1 MYRSSL
7 PLVLALVV
15 LMVLPAHGVAARTES
30 SALPTMADAV
40 GPHGGTAAP
49 ALNRAAPPMP
59 SGGPPRA
66 LYPSDDFRTASDG
79 LGPVPALSS
88 AIDRHGFPAAWA
100 QNLRGQGVNLA
111 VIDNGVDFGHP
122 DLNASYAIETNPA
135 SPYVGWPLAF
145 DPKSMAAFLRTG
157 LTDGTWY
164 ANTSRSGAGPFEV
177 THTIKVDGT
186 NDFGESERVGTDPRD
201 NSAGAPGGDKLDY
214 DLTDLYVTRDE
225 DRWYFGFSAF
235 LRESNDT
242 YVLLLDFDNE
252 TSGTTTVPAGKLA
265 DTNTSATD
273 IVTDV
278 AFRPDGS
285 QVATVSADRY
295 LRVWDRATGR
305 IVFAGIA
312 HATKPNSVAWSPDG
326 SKIATADPNFLV
338 IWDTATW
345 QSRQVQYVPG
355 SDTSID
361 DNAVLGWSPNSAWIA
376 AGTNRY
382 VHIIDATTGLRY
394 GTLWAT
400 TGAVNAVRFN
410 RFGNTIA
417 TGLSDGSIVTFD
429 VNATNVQA
437 YPPATRAFA
446 NFTLSGVH
454 TNAVLDLAWNSDDT
468 RIVSGG
474 RDNRVVLWNVPLRSR
489 IADSTVSGGW
499 VTGVEWRKDGLGFVS
514 VSAGDPP
521 SLWRLIYWT
530 AAGAPT
536 LTLNQRAPMSGVDTS
551 IPGEIA
557 TSSQDMT
564 ARLWNLA
571 GTQLR
576 IFVAHRPDAAI
587 VVNGWSRYSDRDATF
602 AHGLDIAEFWR
613 WNATAGRWQN
623 ASFFDAAVNGT
634 QASFQFGDRL
644 FNELSLPR
652 SLLGDPPAVSLEV
665 FSAGRGPTKPQD
677 TAPSDPNVAFKNL
690 DLGPGALSLGAFA
703 YRQPGFYT
711 VDPSIVSRSSRFHFG
726 YHPSPILTRQYGSI
740 GLLVV
745 DPSVAGRYDAVYVD
759 LDNDHRFTPA
769 DVRLSMS
776 SPVAALDFIDGATGL
791 PGRDGIADVS
801 GGLMYFIA
809 DGTLPIP
816 YSDRYVALQL
826 AAQPALVNRIPA
838 SGELVAFTG
847 EFVVDPTSG
856 ARSDHGTRMASLLV
870 GQGRLTP
877 PAQGVSPAAKLLA
890 LGNAMDDVV
899 SSWYFAV
906 EGYDG
911 QPATGD
917 EAQVVLSPFTL
928 PTIQTDGFDVYS
940 RTADFLS
947 EVRSG
952 GDAFFVAPAGDL
964 GFGYGSIA
972 APASAPAVLA
982 VARAED
988 GTYRSSQEGG
998 AEGPNAHFTDLAM
1011 SAARGPTAMGTPK
1024 PDLVAIGTAITDLPL
1039 HSAPGDGTTAV
1050 AASPLI
1056 GSDVSAAIAAGA
1068 AAIVRQAYQQRY
1080 GVPPSADL
1088 IADLLRSGAM
1098 DLSHDALVQGSGFL
1112 DVAESVR
1119 LARGLGGL
1127 LVSPGALVAGDYR
1140 SLRAASFPRILAPGA
1155 SDALTLRVEN
1165 RGSVQTIATV
1175 SDAVYTRLGA
1185 YTITNATVRDLYSS
1199 NGDITFWLNA
1209 TGLSKVDG
1217 TTRAVLQ
1224 IAPPIPG
1231 AWAGADLVKV
1241 TATSDI
1247 DRLVWRT
1254 GVTTTLN
1261 YSYTLSAMDWQVNAS
1276 NWIGLPYGPFPA
1288 PGNFR
1293 NELNTISETAHVANV
1308 LEVRAAEPASSVR
1321 DGLVVHLGETSG
1333 GTGLL
1338 DLNWTFTVEFYRRV
1352 DWAWVSETPGSLTI
1366 PGGGNRTASIGVSVA
1381 PSAGLGVYEGFVLVT
1396 NTSSGRTQAVP
1407 LVVNVA
1413 ASGPDIRIGG
1423 NLLTTDLYDNNR
1435 LFGGNDFTL
1444 RGNNVAR
1451 PYLGDW
1457 RFYFLDIPD
1466 NGMFVNPRGLKLVID
1481 LRWGVKPSDLDI
1493 QVFGRAAA
1501 DAFSTGHGD
1510 RYGPAPLSLRG
1521 KTDEVLPPDFKTAT
1535 NESEDVLAIDLR
1547 PGLNV
1552 VAIHATRLKGVAP
1565 SEPADGIGG
1574 WVRVRPN
1581 VDISTPDLA
1590 GNAGFTFLSS
1600 LDLRDG
1606 LRASAVGPATT
1617 VSLLDESI
1625 PQDWQSWWNFPN
1637 FGEFLWRG
1645 SFNYTFNLTKALI
1658 LEVHLMGMSD
1668 VTDLDLGVFRDI
1680 NLNGKL
1686 DLDEVKDAN
1695 SKNRGGNEW
1704 MYDADGDADETVK
1717 WLNPPDGQY
1726 FVKVLGFTVNAVVG
1740 HFDLD
1745 VSITLDTGKGYE
1757 IPEAPKPTEIVR
1769 GTESGL
1775 APFTLTNFSMA
1786 WDFPGDTADGDYGG
1800 AVLLGLTRA
1809 PGVLLIPVSVGL
1821 DRLPPS
1827 ITEFS
1832 LTTITGRLNEADNRT
1847 TTDLSPTLLWSLSDP
1862 SRGELDVTR
1871 VTVALDGADVTSD
1884 AFVIIQLRPNPLGVQ
1899 AFWDGTV
1906 TYVPRPLDEGVHD
1919 VVLTVGDFAGNLASQ
1934 AVTVVVDTTGPTIA
1948 IEGSSLRFTRQ
1959 AVETLT
1965 AVSDPGASLSFG
1977 GAWIPVGPSGRVST
1991 TVSLLPGANEFR
2003 VTAADWFDTD
2013 AFGAP
2018 VPGNPTEAGVTVI
2031 QDSTPPRFSRGPTP
2045 DEPATRAYGV
2055 TIRGAV
2061 AEEIAPGV
2069 AWPPDD
2075 VVVTVR
2081 GARAAVGADGSFEA
2095 VVPLQ
2100 EGLNPFEVV
2109 ATDLAGNEVRAWAN
2123 VTRDSQAPVLTVD
2136 PIPARVTTGV
2146 VTVSGRTEPG
2156 SLVTVN
2162 GFVVPLDGDRFIR
2175 SNVTLSAG
2183 ENAIVVRV
2191 EDAVGNFDEQ
2201 RFSVSLV
2208 AAPGDPWSVAGLVA
2222 AAAVGAFLLAFLLV
2236 RRFLFPPAEA
2246 TEEPEE
2252 GPSAEETPVEEGP
2265 AEEEIE
2271 ETPPATEGEREE
2283 ASAPRVTVLGADE
2296 EEELGDLDEALAGL
2310 EEEPPAPVDP
2320 RVTRLRDAF
2329 ESGKISREVY
2339 EANLRRLR
2347 KLP

>member
-1 MYRSSL
+1 M
-7 PLVLALVV
+7 
-15 LMVLPAHGVAARTES
+15 LMVLPVHGTATRTELTV
-30 SALPTMADAV
+30 LPAADGMIA
-40 GPHGGTAAP
+40 PHGSVGVP
-49 ALNRAAPPMP
+49 ALDWGAPELPAG
-59 SGGPPRA
+59 SPPQPR
-66 LYPSDDFRTASDG
+66 YPSDEFRTASG
-79 LGPVPALSS
+79 GPGPVPSLSS

-100 QNLRGQGVNLA
+100 QNLRGQGVTLA
-111 VIDNGVDFGHP
+111 IVDNGVDFGHP

-145 DPKSMAAFLRTG
+145 DPKSMAAFLGTG

-186 NDFGESERVGTDPRD
+186 NDFGEAERAGTDPRD
-201 NSAGAPGGDKLDY
+201 NSGGAPGGDKLDY

-225 DRWYFGFSAF
+225 NRWYLGFSAY

-242 YVLLLDFDNE
+242 YVLLLDLDNE
-252 TSGTTTVPAGKLA
+252 TGGTTTVPGGKLA

-278 AFRPDGS
+278 AFSPNG
-285 QVATVSADRY
+285 QMVATVSADRY
-295 LRVWDRATGR
+295 LRVWERSTGR
-305 IVFAGIA
+305 ILFSGVA
-312 HATKPNSVAWSPDG
+312 HTTKPSSVAWSPDG
-326 SKIATADPNFLV
+326 TKIATADPNVLV

-345 QSRQVQYVPG
+345 QPRPVQYVP
-355 SDTSID
+355 STDTID
-361 DNAVLGWSPNSAWIA
+361 ENAVLGWSPNSTWIA
-376 AGTNRY
+376 AGTNRH
-382 VHIIDATTGLRY
+382 VHIINANTGARV
-394 GTLWAT
+394 GTIWASI
-400 TGAVNAVRFN
+400 GAVNAARFN

-429 VNATNVQA
+429 MNATNIQT
-437 YPPATRAFA
+437 YPPATRAVA

-454 TNAVLDLAWNSDDT
+454 TNAVLDLTWNSDDT
-468 RIVSGG
+468 RMVSGG

-514 VSAGDPP
+514 VSAGFAPILP
-521 SLWRLIYWT
+521 RLIYWT
-530 AAGAPT
+530 AAGAPS
-536 LTLNQRAPMSGVDTS
+536 LTLDQRGAMTGVDTS
-551 IPGEIA
+551 VLGEVA

-564 ARLWNLA
+564 ARLWSLV
-571 GTQLR
+571 GTPLR
-576 IFVAHRPDAAI
+576 IFVAHRSDAAI
-587 VVNGWSRYSDRDATF
+587 VVNGWSRYSDRDASF

-623 ASFFDAAVNGT
+623 ASFFDPVVNGT

-652 SLLGDPPAVSLEV
+652 SLLGDPPALSLEL
-665 FSAGRGPTKPQD
+665 FSAGRSPTKPQD

-711 VDPSIVSRSSRFHFG
+711 VDPAIVSLSSRFHFG
-726 YHPSPILTRQYGSI
+726 YHPSPILARQYGSI

-745 DPSVAGRYDAVYVD
+745 DPGVAGRYDTVIVD

-769 DVRLSMS
+769 DVRLSRS

-809 DGTLPIP
+809 DGTLTIP

-826 AAQPALVNRIPA
+826 AVNPNLVNRIPA
-838 SGELVAFTG
+838 NGELVAFTG
-847 EFVVDPTSG
+847 EFVVDPATG

-877 PAQGVSPAAKLLA
+877 PAQGVAPAAKLLA
-890 LGNAMDDVV
+890 LGNAMDDIV

-917 EAQVVLSPFTL
+917 EAKVVLSPFTL
-928 PTIQTDGFDVYS
+928 PTIQTDGFDLYS

-947 EVRSG
+947 EIRSA

-964 GFGYGSIA
+964 GFGYGSIP

-988 GTYRSSQEGG
+988 GTYRSSLEGG

-1024 PDLVAIGTAITDLPL
+1024 PDLVAIGAAITDLPL

-1068 AAIVRQAYQQRY
+1068 AAIVRQAYQERY
-1080 GVPPSADL
+1080 GAPPAADL
-1088 IADLLRSGAM
+1088 LADLLRSGAM
-1098 DLSHDALVQGSGFL
+1098 DLAHDALVQGSGFL

-1140 SLRAASFPRILAPGA
+1140 GLRAASFPRILAPGA
-1155 SDALTLRVEN
+1155 SDALSLRVEN
-1165 RGSVQTIATV
+1165 RGSVQTIASV
-1175 SDAVYTRLGA
+1175 SDAAYTRLGA
-1185 YTITNATVRDLYSS
+1185 YTIANATVRDLYSP
-1199 NGDITFWLNA
+1199 NGDITFWLNG
-1209 TGLSKVDG
+1209 TGVSKVDG
-1217 TTRAVLQ
+1217 TTLAVLA
-1224 IAPPIPG
+1224 IVPPIPG

-1276 NWIGLPYGPFPA
+1276 NWVGVPYGPFPA
-1288 PGNFR
+1288 PAIFR
-1293 NELNTISETAHVANV
+1293 NELNTIAETAHVANV
-1308 LEVRAAEPASSVR
+1308 LEVRVARPATSVQ
-1321 DGLVVHLGETSG
+1321 DSLVVHLGETSG

-1338 DLNWTFTVEFYRRV
+1338 DLNWTFTVELYARA
-1352 DWAWVSETPGSLTI
+1352 DWAWISESPGSLTI
-1366 PGGGNRTASIGVSVA
+1366 PGGANRTASIGVSVA
-1381 PSAGLGVYEGFVLVT
+1381 PSAGIGIYEGFVLVT

-1413 ASGPDIRIGG
+1413 ASGPDIHIGG

-1481 LRWGVKPSDLDI
+1481 LRWDVKPSDLDI
-1493 QVFGRAAA
+1493 RVFGRAAA

-1521 KTDEVLPPDFKTAT
+1521 KTEEVLPPDFKTAT
-1535 NESEDVLAIDLR
+1535 NQSEDVLAIDLR

-1617 VSLLDESI
+1617 VSLPDEPI

-1658 LEVHLMGMSD
+1658 LEVHLMGKSD
-1668 VTDLDLGVFRDI
+1668 VSDLDLGVFRDI
-1680 NLNGKL
+1680 NGNGKL
-1686 DLDEVKDAN
+1686 DPDEVKDAN

-1717 WLNPPDGQY
+1717 WLSPPDGQY
-1726 FVKVLGFTVNAVVG
+1726 FVKVLGFTVNAALG

-1769 GTESGL
+1769 GTEAGL

-1786 WDFPGDTADGDYGG
+1786 WDFPGDTVDGDYGG
-1800 AVLLGLTRA
+1800 AVLLGLPRA
-1809 PGVLLIPVSVGL
+1809 PGVLLVPVSVGL

-1827 ITEFS
+1827 ITDFS
-1832 LTTITGRLNEADNRT
+1832 LTTVSGRLNEADNRT
-1847 TTDLSPTLLWSLSDP
+1847 TTDPSPTLLWSLADL
-1862 SRGELDVTR
+1862 SRGELDATR
-1871 VTVALDGADVTSD
+1871 VSVALGGTDVTSD
-1884 AFVIIQLRPNPLGVQ
+1884 ASVNIQLGPNALGVQ
-1899 AFWDGTV
+1899 AFWEGTV
-1906 TYVPRPLDEGVHD
+1906 TYVPRPLAEGVHD
-1919 VVLTVGDFAGNLASQ
+1919 VVLTVGDLAGNLASH
-1934 AVTVVVDTTGPTIA
+1934 AVTLVVDTTGPTIA
-1948 IEGSSLRFTRQ
+1948 IDGPSLRFTRQ

-1965 AVSDPGASLSFG
+1965 AVSDPGASVSFG
-1977 GAWIPVGPSGRVST
+1977 GPWIPVGPSGRVST
-1991 TVSLLPGANEFR
+1991 TVSLLPGANAFR

-2013 AFGAP
+2013 PSGAP
-2018 VPGNPTEAGVTVI
+2018 VPGNPTEADVTVI
-2031 QDSTPPRFSRGPTP
+2031 QDSTSPRFSRGPTP
-2045 DEPATRAYGV
+2045 DEPATRADGV
-2055 TIRGAV
+2055 TIRGTV
-2061 AEEIAPGV
+2061 AEEIAPGI
-2069 AWPPDD
+2069 AWSPAD

-2095 VVPLQ
+2095 VVALQ

-2109 ATDLAGNEVRAWAN
+2109 ATDLAGNEARTWAN
-2123 VTRDSQAPVLTVD
+2123 VTRDSRAPVLTVD
-2136 PIPARVTTGV
+2136 AIPARVTTGV
-2146 VTVSGRTEPG
+2146 VAVSGTTEPG
-2156 SLVTVN
+2156 TLVTVN
-2162 GFVVPLDGDRFIR
+2162 GFVVPVNGDRFLR
-2175 SNVTLSAG
+2175 NVTLSAG
-2183 ENAIVVRV
+2183 ENTIVVRV
-2191 EDAVGNFDEQ
+2191 EDAVGNVDEQ
-2201 RFSVSLV
+2201 RFSVALV
-2208 AAPGDPWSVAGLVA
+2208 AAPGDPWTAVGLVA
-2222 AAAVGAFLLAFLLV
+2222 AAAIGAFLLAFLLA
-2236 RRFLFPPAEA
+2236 RRFLFPPTEA

-2252 GPSAEETPVEEGP
+2252 APSAEEAPSEGEAAPREGTEE
-2265 AEEEIE
+2265 A
-2271 ETPPATEGEREE
+2271 PPATEGGPEE
-2283 ASAPRVTVLGADE
+2283 APAPPAVGPVADE
-2296 EEELGDLDEALAGL
+2296 EEELRDLDEALAGL
-2310 EEEPPAPVDP
+2310 EEGPPAPEDP

-2329 ESGKISREVY
+2329 ESGKIGREVY
-2339 EANLRRLR
+2339 EANLKRLG
-2347 KLP
+2347 KVP